1 MQVIY
6 EIELVTSSR
15 DYDIKANTVQK
26 LGNLTFVSIIL
37 CIIFSTT
44 TVRELSL
51 SYAIM
56 IRLTPLF
63 QGRNG
68 LGSVCSLLEI
78 GGAIILL
85 DCGAPIRLGPGQW

>member
-44 TVRELSL
+44 TVREK
-51 SYAIM
+51 III
-56 IRLTPLF
+56 IRNNDSIDP
-63 QGRNG
+63 
-68 LGSVCSLLEI
+68 
-78 GGAIILL
+78 IIS
-85 DCGAPIRLGPGQW
+85 G